1 MATISETENIVFEDL
16 LFFEREVTR
25 PQIVK
30 QEIDAVMPKLRKLGI
45 NHKNIV
51 ISKVVHTNLI
61 KKTMTI
67 QLRIPIEVNERLFDF
82 FRENQQYKLEKSF
95 VIHKGIKLE
104 ISNNERDFHA
114 GIQQLMDLRPG
125 FDMSNNLIIEMSRI
139 SYDGRVLGFEL
150 FLEEHA

>member
-1 MATISETENIVFEDL
+1 MFRAEISVSVWYRDLQSFEACISYDWIINLKETVGMATISETENIVFEDL
-16 LFFEREVTR
+16 LFFEHEVTR

-67 QLRIPIEVNERLFDF
+67 QLRIPIE
-82 FRENQQYKLEKSF
+82 
-95 VIHKGIKLE
+95 
-104 ISNNERDFHA
+104 
-114 GIQQLMDLRPG
+114 
-125 FDMSNNLIIEMSRI
+125 
-139 SYDGRVLGFEL
+139 
-150 FLEEHA
+150 